1 VRASPGL
8 SGVSTVPDTH
18 HRQQQPHTPH
28 TPHTQRPCT
37 CTPLAPLLVRDW
49 CGREEERLAYPLMVI
64 NTDYNSLIPPRPAN
78 ATHTRAGASVP
89 CRLTCQRVSISQAAH
104 HDALAEFTQR
114 NAFRNRRRR
123 SALAFLSPCTC
134 LASPTRDRSMTSNLR
149 YFLEAIAHV
158 PWPVWTSQFPR
169 AIPHCIAFARPSR
182 PALPAPARGFARRLQ
197 LMELW

>member
-1 VRASPGL
+1 MRASPGL

-18 HRQQQPHTPH
+18 HQQPHTPH

-158 PWPVWTSQFPR
+158 HWPVWTSQFPR
-169 AIPHCIAFARPSR
+169 AVPHCIAFARPPR